1 MLRYTSI
8 YEECPTP
15 FNNITMPNAEP
26 TQIINIA
33 NVEKKMKK

>member
-1 MLRYTSI
+1 MLRHTSI
-8 YEECPTP
+8 YEEYLTP
-15 FNNITMPNAEP
+15 FNITMPDAEP